1 MRSRSQNETVV
12 SNILQL
18 ILDVTTKVS
27 IYIDNEDESNAL
39 YSSLLQI
46 VDSYR
51 NDQIKRFTHFNTD
64 DEDKAADLA
73 LFIDILS
80 NVLSKDF
87 LTLGEENC
95 STGAKVVIHSLEM
108 LLTIMNDRVLQ
119 MPEVALKFFR
129 LILYL
134 VEFSPESLAEM
145 SDQLMASLCQCIKL
159 GMTGQFGMEITS
171 TSLESLTEVV
181 LHFGVEQN
189 KGRCT
194 QNLAMLF
201 KEMLPT
207 VFETCLSN
215 TCENSIYAESCSAL
229 YAIIAFERSF
239 FDEYVNGLLSNRSNE
254 KGRAVLESAF
264 TELMEVAPEAGN
276 RRGRVQFRNRMEKF
290 LNRIQGLLSY
300 T

>member
-1 MRSRSQNETVV
+1 MQSRNQNEIVV

-51 NDQIKRFTHFNTD
+51 NDQIKRFSTFTAD
-64 DEDKAADLA
+64 DEDKAADLVSRFSQPRSTETEENCA

-145 SDQLMASLCQCIKL
+145 SDNLMSSLCQCIRL

-181 LHFGVEQN
+181 LHYGIESN
-189 KGRCT
+189 KPRCT
-194 QNLAMLF
+194 QNLALLF
-201 KEMLPT
+201 KEMLP
-207 VFETCLSN
+207 
-215 TCENSIYAESCSAL
+215 
-229 YAIIAFERSF
+229 SF
-239 FDEYVNGLLSNRSNE
+239 FDEYVNNLLSNRSNQQAR
-254 KGRAVLESAF
+254 GVLEAAF
-264 TELMEVAPEAGN
+264 TELMTVTPEAGN
-276 RRGRVQFRNRMEKF
+276 RRGRVQFRSRMEKF
-290 LNRIQGLLSY
+290 LNGIQGLLSY